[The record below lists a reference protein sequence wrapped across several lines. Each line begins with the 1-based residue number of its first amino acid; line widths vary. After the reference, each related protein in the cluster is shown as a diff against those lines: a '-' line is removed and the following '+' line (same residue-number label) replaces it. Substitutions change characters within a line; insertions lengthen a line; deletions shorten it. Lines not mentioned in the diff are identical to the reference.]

1 MSKHHLLR
9 VSCSVV
15 FIVMT
20 IFLGLLSCEAQEPI
34 RLHFPAEAPLNK
46 RMCHGDLVFLKLHF
60 KPGEELWFIV
70 DTGAPKTLLDKSLEP
85 RLGKILGTKKIKA
98 SFYPDVVG
106 HVYAAPQLYWNDV
119 PLVTANRVTATDL
132 SYMGYPFHPVSGV
145 LGMDC
150 LRHYCLQLDFPAGKI
165 RLLDPDKSGGDDLG
179 KSFHLAFHN
188 GFYFGTVF
196 TRADCFGFR
205 GTVFAVDTGCSPDC
219 FLVPKLFR
227 QAFDEQKSIGNR
239 SSKTADVLRFLEQH
253 VVTFNFPKRTMF
265 LKPVVP

>member
-1 MSKHHLLR
+1 
-9 VSCSVV
+9 
-15 FIVMT
+15 
-20 IFLGLLSCEAQEPI
+20 
-34 RLHFPAEAPLNK
+34 
-46 RMCHGDLVFLKLHF
+46 
-60 KPGEELWFIV
+60 
-70 DTGAPKTLLDKSLEP
+70 
-85 RLGKILGTKKIKA
+85 KA

-239 SSKTADVLRFLEQH
+239 SSKTADVLNTFVLDGRTYTNLMVWRNSARPPTWNYLGIGFLEQH
-253 VVTFNFPKRTMF
+253 VVTFNFPKR
-265 LKPVVP
+265 